1 MYEYL
6 HIENHDTVWLLT
18 EFIQRCPGPSSQLFR
33 YMYFEKVLVY
43 NFFIFHMF
51 QE

>member
-33 YMYFEKVLVY
+33 YMYFEK
-43 NFFIFHMF
+43 NFIFHMF